1 MKGSEFVF
9 DYAYLLYYKSYKI
22 NPNLGGLYIYSPYL
36 INTKKATINP
46 MNKKD
51 SKCFQYAVKVVLNH
65 EEIAKNPK
73 RITKIKPFINKCK
86 WKGIIFLSEKDD

>member
-22 NPNLGGLYIYSPYL
+22 NPNLGGLYIHSPYL
-36 INTKKATINP
+36 INNKKATINP

-51 SKCFQYAVKVVLNH
+51 KCFQDAGKVELNH

-86 WKGIIFLSEKDD
+86 WKGIIFPSEKDD